1 MTIFKTKHWLR
12 YKTVTEKLKPVACRG
27 GCNNVIKFEGELR
40 AEKTPSWN
48 VLKSA
53 ENVIFIVF
61 FKNVFFF
68 QKFSCGAENFGKIGL
83 KYFRR
88 ARKIKLVDL
97 KEDDKIFNFFFR
109 INPLMR
115 TPLLRTPLIQTNI
128 KKKRATLVTIDPSV
142 SSAVRDY

>member
-1 MTIFKTKHWLR
+1 M
-12 YKTVTEKLKPVACRG
+12 
-27 GCNNVIKFEGELR
+27 
-40 AEKTPSWN
+40 
-48 VLKSA
+48 LKSA

-61 FKNVFFF
+61 FQKRVFF
-68 QKFSCGAENFGKIGL
+68 QKFACGAENFDKIGL

-115 TPLLRTPLIQTNI
+115 TPLFRTPLIQTNI
-128 KKKRATLVTIDPSV
+128 KKKRTTLVTIDPSV